1 MTSTERA
8 DVVLAD
14 AIEAEAWAVR
24 GPTRQPVP
32 PEHAALRVPA
42 GVRPGQLRACDGS
55 LDRDAAQSHHSRF
68 RAVGYQCGP
77 LQEVQSK
84 RLDSP
89 PPQRAAAAGSASLPM
104 TCPPKTRPLPMQPLR
119 FTWRSHEGQE
129 VLGGADHRGVAG
141 G

>member
-89 PPQRAAAAGSASLPM
+89 PPPAPRRPRVGELAHAR
-104 TCPPKTRPLPMQPLR
+104 PP
-119 FTWRSHEGQE
+119 EN
-129 VLGGADHRGVAG
+129 
-141 G
+141 